1 MRRRVAIA
9 VRVAAAVATGAGA
22 GTVGAA
28 VSAGWAGSASAAGLA
43 LPSAGFCVPAPTDGA
58 LVPRAVGALDAAA
71 DGLATRPIA
80 ILDTGVDAGAPP
92 LAGRVLPGWDA
103 ATGAPTDGDWDGHG
117 TSAAGLAAGAGA
129 GVVGVSPGSPIL
141 PVRIYAPGSRAAPLD
156 VVAKGI
162 TLAVA
167 KGAGVVVVAGAVP
180 AAAATDDEWRA
191 LVTAVDA
198 AFARGV
204 LVVAGMGDEALP
216 DPFLPASLPHV
227 LAAGA
232 ATPTPSRSAQVSTG
246 PWLDLL
252 VPAEG
257 VTGPLPLG
265 LCPVGFGFAT
275 GSSFAAPS
283 LGGAVAL
290 AQARRPALSTQQLFE
305 AVRRAGTDLG
315 TGGRDDDTGYGLLSV
330 PTALTAPPLAK
341 DTSPEPDDDPF
352 WVRSKDYVKQHP
364 VLLTRTKL
372 RFKAT
377 GSVSPAKDPADV
389 YRVSLA
395 KRERLVVS
403 VSAADPNALL
413 ELAIRD
419 PRVEDFDVTDDVAEW
434 ARVATGGLSS
444 DPQLEL
450 TASRSGTFLIAV
462 TAAPAVDPDN
472 PAQTAAEVE
481 PYTLSAYKQRKKAKA
496 KAKKR

>member
-1 MRRRVAIA
+1 VRRRVAIA
-9 VRVAAAVATGAGA
+9 VRVAAAVATGASAGTAGA
-22 GTVGAA
+22 GP
-28 VSAGWAGSASAAGLA
+28 ASAAGLA
-43 LPSAGFCVPAPTDGA
+43 LPTAGYCVPAPADGA

-71 DGLATRPIA
+71 GGPATKPIA

-103 ATGAPTDGDWDGHG
+103 ATGAPVAGDWDGHG

-129 GVVGVSPGSPIL
+129 GVVGVSPGSAIL
-141 PVRIYAPGSRAAPLD
+141 PVRIYAPGSRTAPLA

-162 TLAVA
+162 ALAVA
-167 KGAGVVVVAGAVP
+167 KGAGVVVVEGSVA

-204 LVVAGMGDEALP
+204 IVVAGMGEEALA
-216 DPFLPASLPHV
+216 DPYLPAGLPHV

-232 ATPTPSRSAQVSTG
+232 ATGTPSRGAQVSTG

-252 VPAEG
+252 VPGEG

-290 AQARRPALSTQQLFE
+290 AQAARPGLTTQQLFE

-315 TGGRDDDTGYGLLSV
+315 PGGRDDDTGYGLLSV
-330 PTALTAPPLAK
+330 PAALTAAPPAK

-352 WVRSKDYVKQHP
+352 WVRTKDFIKRHP
-364 VLLTRTKL
+364 ALLTRTKL
-372 RFKAT
+372 RFKAI

-389 YRVSLA
+389 YRVSLS

-403 VSAADPNALL
+403 VSAADPDALL
-413 ELAIRD
+413 ELALLD
-419 PRVEDFDVTDDVAEW
+419 PRVEDFDVTDDVEEW
-434 ARVATGGLSS
+434 ALAATGGLSS

-450 TASRSGTFLIAV
+450 TASRSGTFYIAV
-462 TAAPAVDPDN
+462 SAAPAVDPDN
-472 PAQTAAEVE
+472 PAQTAAEAE

-496 KAKKR
+496 KRR